1 MWRRRPRA
9 IAWKRQIT
17 RFLPTKASATT
28 SSLTSRPWL
37 FSALATADITHFLTS
52 WAMRFLENSR
62 SDSAVSTFLPRIICA
77 TRLSFCGDTR
87 RFLATAWAWLS
98 GSLRSRLGLPI
109 LFPLH
114 RFAVATVAMEGPAR
128 RELAE
133 LVADHVLGHVHR
145 HVLLAVVDAERQP
158 DELRQDGRAPAPD
171 LDDLVA
177 TGRARLIRLL
187 EQIAVDERAF
197 PD

>member
-1 MWRRRPRA
+1 MEAADHQVLADVGLGHHQLVDVEAVVVLGVGDRRHHALADVLGDALARELEVGQRRVDLLA
-9 IAWKRQIT
+9 ADHLRHEIELLRRHAQVLRH
-17 RFLPTKASATT
+17 RLGVAVGEFALALGLAH
-28 SSLTSRPWL
+28 LTS
-37 FSALATADITHFLTS
+37 
-52 WAMRFLENSR
+52 
-62 SDSAVSTFLPRIICA
+62 
-77 TRLSFCGDTR
+77 
-87 RFLATAWAWLS
+87 
-98 GSLRSRLGLPI
+98 
-109 LFPLH
+109 LH
-114 RFAVATVAMEGPAR
+114 RFLVAAVAVERAGR

-177 TGRARLIRLL
+177 TGRTRLLCLL